1 MMGQFPNCEIKL
13 CDLEISRVILDGS
26 NIREILGTPDYVGK
40 SLSAKYNL
48 PLNFFP
54 VGNKENLEFKLKFY
68 PFSAPEILHYDPI
81 TLAADMW

>member
-26 NIREILGTPDYVGK
+26 EIREILGTPDYV
-40 SLSAKYNL
+40 
-48 PLNFFP
+48 
-54 VGNKENLEFKLKFY
+54 
-68 PFSAPEILHYDPI
+68 APEILHYDPI